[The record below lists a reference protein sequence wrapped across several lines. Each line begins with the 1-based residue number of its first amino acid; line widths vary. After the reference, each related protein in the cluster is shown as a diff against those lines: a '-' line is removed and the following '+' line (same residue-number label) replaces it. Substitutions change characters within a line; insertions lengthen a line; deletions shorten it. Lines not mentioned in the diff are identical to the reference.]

1 MLYSFYSPAC
11 IQTYLL
17 SFQVIK
23 MEEASLADT
32 SIAMLQSSKYHSHL
46 EMKILLAKL
55 EYLKAQEEF
64 QN

>member
-1 MLYSFYSPAC
+1 
-11 IQTYLL
+11 
-17 SFQVIK
+17 